1 MLLILYAVYLLLT
14 LSTLVYLHLR
24 ITTLLIENTVQH
36 SLHRRSQ
43 SPFASGWGE

>member
-24 ITTLLIENTVQH
+24 VTTLLIENTVQH
-36 SLHRRSQ
+36 SLHSRSQ

>member
-14 LSTLVYLHLR
+14 LAALVYLHLHV
-24 ITTLLIENTVQH
+24 TTLLIENTVQH

-43 SPFASGWGE
+43 SPFVSGWGE